1 MALQATGTA
10 PSITTDP
17 TDHTSVNIT
26 DNTWVDSVKNTS
38 LIWNLSG
45 DIYTI
50 QKQVNNGSK
59 TNINGFNLRFSN
71 GSNDE
76 SSLPALTIE
85 SWQNNSAEKAGILV
99 GTSVTSLT
107 LDFQNKGLQLQG
119 AGELKTWTIHFQ
131 GSGKT
136 LNVNNLQSLE
146 GNLNIYT
153 DNFADI
159 GENTYIFSLKSMTG
173 DIQISGAKGGMQKGE
188 ITFDQTGLR
197 GDILSFTDIA
207 ATSENGGITVKFN
220 GSSTMVGDIKGAKSG
235 NDLLKRTVIFNTDS
249 SSPALV
255 GNIFSYGTD
264 ISTTPTL
271 GRSVGNHIVFTK
283 GNMQGSIVASN
294 GVIGNNSAK
303 KGYNSIT
310 FNSGTEQTLTGGILA
325 DDSHHNGS
333 DTQATNTL
341 NVGANTTLK
350 IIASEKNQISDT
362 TQVQSN
368 DSTKPNTKTF
378 DLTTGS
384 IIARGGINEVNL
396 AKNAA
401 LVLDSGNGN
410 IETLSNGSNSNTK
423 SKIFFNGASGTLQG
437 NIATNAGVAT
447 ITIANDASGTITG
460 NITKTGGTNN
470 ITLGVNTPI
479 TYIRGVQ
486 TQPAAPAATS
496 ASLTLQGVEN
506 AISTL
511 TTTAASSTLTIDAS
525 NNSNNTTIATVTGN
539 NLIADFK
546 SVGENTATL
555 TLDTATNR
563 NLKSVSASSGTNNTL
578 VLTGTDTMVIND
590 AVTIDTDKGI
600 IFDLGSGSNITF
612 TSDITTNGT
621 TTFKLGGTNN
631 IITGTL
637 TNNGTYNFDITGNA
651 VLQYNNGLTFTSGN
665 NNINFIDNAT
675 LDWQNTSNQAQAIT
689 TSGGTT
695 TINVANTKNGTINNS
710 ITTSGG
716 STNIV
721 LGNANTG
728 LADAPTPTT
737 LTLKGTINQITSIT
751 ANVDGAKLVLDTSIN
766 KNETTLG
773 SVSGDNK
780 LTVDFNGENTDSG
793 KTAKLTLNGN
803 AKLKAITL
811 EANSKNNALTVA
823 SGSTS
828 VNDNFSLTTGQ
839 EMSFEIKANSNLAFA
854 NGLTNTGGTLNIKSE
869 GTAQQAIQTGMAG
882 NISTSD
888 GTTNLYFKDSLWTP
902 AFATTREGT
911 TSGTI
916 SVSGGTS
923 NIVVELSSA
932 SGLGKT
938 AMYDVVTN
946 GGTNNV
952 LVKGTTDIGAQV
964 TYEETGK
971 TNLMFVSGSSGTLSF
986 DATDN
991 SDFSN
996 ENFKPSSGVKLFGIN
1011 FTDGVMLTLQDKKVK
1026 SGSGEASFLSLA
1038 GKDSANPAFS
1048 FTTQRDTSTN
1058 TDTVKLHGVAVGKIQ
1073 AIGGT
1078 VTQDPST
1085 PTVHTYN
1092 VILNEGAIFAGNIAL
1107 YGTNQVI
1114 NLTMKDSSKLFMNN
1128 EALQIENLG
1137 IQSNGLDLSNIKGSS
1152 FSQKNTII
1160 DLASDGNSFENI
1172 SRDISTNGY
1181 RVLVIGSRSNA
1192 GAKPYV
1198 VAPTGLTGNN
1208 GLFRV
1213 YVDPKTEGT
1222 LGGTIV
1228 SGAFGNTKAYADRI
1242 LVNDGSQGTHY
1253 IQAIYKEGTEIGK
1266 ISYNGGGVET
1276 EGNIAVATVKDGLGI
1291 TFEGADQIQGFDVI
1305 GTKLTEGIET
1315 DAQGQVNGA
1324 GTKNYKTFFI
1334 DSTVSKGIAD
1344 GSIQTTTSALG
1355 INYDLFLANFNSL
1368 NKRMGEL
1375 RDNNNGQGAWARVF
1389 VGGLSTSYGL
1399 ETQSTYTTIQAGYD
1413 YAFGFEGANNY
1424 LGVALSYANALT
1436 DTKKSIDVG
1445 GVVSG
1450 IDKTSTNGIEV
1461 ALYNSYIE
1469 DSGWFNDTIFKFSY
1483 MMSDVKVINQSDT
1496 YSTNNFGIVLSDEF
1510 GYRFKLGES
1519 KEWYI
1524 DPQLEVGFGYF
1535 NQSDLKQVLGQ
1546 ATLTGIQ
1553 NAIATLRARVGANW
1567 AYDFKKFT
1575 QGKGI
1580 NASVYLGTYYSY
1592 DYISGGEISLVTDL
1606 GTKGN
1611 LKPLSST
1618 GRFELNV
1625 GTNIGV
1631 QDNTRIYF
1639 DFEKSFG
1646 GDITT
1651 DYQVNLGV
1659 RYSFG
1664 ECNGYTPISAI
1675 KTKTAPLKVSDK
1687 KPQEQPSQENTSSE
1701 EKTDT
1706 NKTEQKA
1713 Q

>member
-486 TQPAAPAATS
+486 TLAPTAPATS
-496 ASLTLQGVEN
+496 ASLTLQGAEN

-511 TTTAASSTLTIDAS
+511 TTTATNSTLTIDAS
-525 NNSNNTTIATVTGN
+525 NNSNSTTIATVSGS
-539 NLIADFK
+539 NLIANFK
-546 SVGENTATL
+546 SAETHSAKLSLTTTSSGLTIKDITATAGENNILALSGT
-555 TLDTATNR
+555 DTATISND
-563 NLKSVSASSGTNNTL
+563 VS
-578 VLTGTDTMVIND
+578 ID
-590 AVTIDTDKGI
+590 ANKGI
-600 IFDLGSGSNITF
+600 IFDLSSGSSITF
-612 TSDITTNGT
+612 ANGITTAGT
-621 TTFKLGGTNN
+621 TTFKLGGTSNT
-631 IITGTL
+631 ITGTL
-637 TNNGTYNFDITGNA
+637 TNNGTHNFVVSKDTT
-651 VLQYNNGLTFTSGN
+651 LKCSTTGLTFSSGN

-675 LDWQNTSNQAQAIT
+675 LDWKDANNQSQAIA
-689 TSGGTT
+689 TSGSSTT
-695 TINVANTKNGTINNS
+695 TITVANEKSGVIAGS
-710 ITTSGG
+710 ITTTAG
-716 STNIV
+716 STNVV
-721 LGNANTG
+721 LGSANAG
-728 LADAPTPTT
+728 LLETPTPTPTT

-751 ANVDGAKLVLDTSIN
+751 ANVDGAKLVLDTSTN
-766 KNETTLG
+766 LNTTTISG
-773 SVSGDNK
+773 GVSGDNK
-780 LTVDFNGENTDSG
+780 LTIHFKGENANSG
-793 KTAKLTLNGN
+793 KTAKLTLNGTSN
-803 AKLKAITL
+803 KLKAITL
-811 EANSKNNALTVA
+811 EANSKNNTLEIA

-828 VNDNFSLTTGQ
+828 VNDNFSVTTDQ
-839 EMSFEIKANSNLAFA
+839 KMSFEVQNGAKLAFA
-854 NGLTNTGGTLNIKSE
+854 NGLSNTGGTINIKSE
-869 GTAQQAIQTGMAG
+869 GASVGSRGVPSDTTVAG
-882 NISTSD
+882 NIITSNSSA
-888 GTTNLYFKDSLWTP
+888 TTNLYFRDSLWMP
-902 AFATTREGT
+902 ASVSANSTGT
-911 TSGTI
+911 VT
-916 SVSGGTS
+916 VSGGTS
-923 NIVVELSSA
+923 NIAVELTNG
-932 SGLGKT
+932 SGLQQI
-938 AMYDVVTN
+938 AMYNVVTM
-946 GGTNNV
+946 GGTNNI
-952 LVKGTTDIGAQV
+952 LVNGTTNIGANV
-964 TYEETGK
+964 TYSENGM
-971 TNLMFVSGSSGTLSF
+971 TNLMFVSMVGTKQLNL
-986 DATDN
+986 DNQTDLN
-991 SDFSN
+991 TPEDGVSMFGKTFSN
-996 ENFKPSSGVKLFGIN
+996 GVI
-1011 FTDGVMLTLQDKKVK
+1011 LTLQDKKVK
-1026 SGSGEASFLSLA
+1026 SGSEMVSFLSLA
-1038 GKDSANPAFS
+1038 GKNSSNPAFS
-1048 FTTQRDTSTN
+1048 FTTQRDTNSN
-1058 TDTVKLHGVAVGKIQ
+1058 TDTVNLNGVAVGTIK
-1073 AIGGT
+1073 AIGAPAPY
-1078 VTQDPST
+1078 DIT
-1085 PTVHTYN
+1085 PQTHTYN
-1092 VILNEGAIFAGNIAL
+1092 VVLDKNAVFAGTIDL
-1107 YGTNQVI
+1107 YGSNQVI
-1114 NLTMKDSSKLFMNN
+1114 NLSMNEASKLFVENNALHIENLEIKSSKL
-1128 EALQIENLG
+1128 
-1137 IQSNGLDLSNIKGSS
+1137 DVSNIEANS
-1152 FSQKNTII
+1152 FTQNNVVI
-1160 DLASDGNSFENI
+1160 DLATDGNSFENI
-1172 SRDISTNGY
+1172 SRNVQQDGY
-1181 RVLVIGSRSNA
+1181 RVLVIGPRSDA
-1192 GAKPYV
+1192 GAKPYA
-1198 VAPTGLTGNN
+1198 VAPTGLTGDN

-1213 YVDPKTEGT
+1213 YVDPSQEAELGKNVLNIGT
-1222 LGGTIV
+1222 
-1228 SGAFGNTKAYADRI
+1228 AFQNAKAHSDRI
-1242 LVNDGSQGTHY
+1242 LVNNGTAGTHY

-1276 EGNIAVATVKDGLGI
+1276 EGNIAVATVAKNTNI
-1291 TFEGADQIQGFDVI
+1291 TFLGANQVQGFDVI

-1324 GTKNYKTFFI
+1324 GAKNYKTFFI

-1424 LGVALSYANALT
+1424 LGVVLSYANALT

-1567 AYDFKKFT
+1567 AYDFKNFT

-1580 NASVYLGTYYSY
+1580 NVSVYLGTYYSY

-1606 GTKGN
+1606 GTKGK

-1625 GTNIGV
+1625 GTNIEV
-1631 QDNTRIYF
+1631 QSNTRIYF

-1651 DYQVNLGV
+1651 EYQVNLGV
-1659 RYSFG
+1659 RYS
-1664 ECNGYTPISAI
+1664 
-1675 KTKTAPLKVSDK
+1675 
-1687 KPQEQPSQENTSSE
+1687 
-1701 EKTDT
+1701 
-1706 NKTEQKA
+1706 
-1713 Q
+1713 